1 MQPNTCGMVL
11 MSPQYFAGSRLLL
24 RSVTIKRNPLEA
36 LSAIRSIEIGIA
48 TRIVKMK
55 TATANV
61 SAVKIVR
68 RNWRLRLRIP
78 ISTSLSVIIL
88 L

>member
-1 MQPNTCGMVL
+1 
-11 MSPQYFAGSRLLL
+11 LL

-48 TRIVKMK
+48 TRMVKMK

-68 RNWRLRLRIP
+68 RSWRLRLRMAIC
-78 ISTSLSVIIL
+78 TSVNAIML